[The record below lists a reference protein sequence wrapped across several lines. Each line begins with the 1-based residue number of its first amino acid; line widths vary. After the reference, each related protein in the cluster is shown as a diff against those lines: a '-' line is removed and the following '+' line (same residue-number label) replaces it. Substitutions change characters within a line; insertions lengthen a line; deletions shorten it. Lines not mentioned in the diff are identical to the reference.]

1 MSRLTVSAQA
11 PLGTSV
17 LVFAAGAA
25 VTISRCTSMA
35 AMGVVPMPGG
45 WTPSMAWSRMCGQS
59 WAGAAASFLGMW
71 VAMTTAMM
79 LPSLHPML
87 QRFRQAAGSAGARR
101 PGLLT
106 VLVSVGYFGVWTA
119 FGVVAFPLGVA
130 VTAINMKL
138 PVLAAAAPIATGV
151 VVLAVGGLQFTAWK
165 ARRLACCREMPW
177 DCCLTAGAIL
187 LFRAAWQHGL
197 RLGFH
202 CSCCCA
208 GLTVILLVLGVMDL
222 RVMALVTMA
231 ITAERLA
238 PAGNRVARAI
248 GVIVVGVGLFLIA
261 QAAGFG
267 SLTHSITAD
276 G

>member
-1 MSRLTVSAQA
+1 MSRSTVSAQA
-11 PLGTSV
+11 PLGISV

-25 VTISRCTSMA
+25 VTVSRSTSMA
-35 AMGVVPMPGG
+35 AMGAVPMPGG
-45 WTPSMAWSRMCGQS
+45 WTLSVAWSRMCGQS

-87 QRFRQAAGSAGARR
+87 QRFRQAAGSAGARH

-119 FGVVAFPLGVA
+119 FGVVVFPLGVA
-130 VTAINMKL
+130 LTAINMKL

-151 VVLAVGGLQFTAWK
+151 VVLAVGGLQLTAWK
-165 ARRLACCREMPW
+165 ARRLACCREGPG
-177 DCCLTAGAIL
+177 DCCLTAGTT
-187 LFRAAWQHGL
+187 AAWQHGL

-202 CSCCCA
+202 CSYCCA

-231 ITAERLA
+231 IAAERLA
-238 PAGNRVARAI
+238 PAGDRVARAI
-248 GVIVVGVGLFLIA
+248 GVIIVGVGIFLIA

-267 SLTHSITAD
+267 
-276 G
+276 